1 MNNKIIGAAVALILA
16 SSQFGAVNAA
26 WNDSFFGKGD
36 KESKKELISAT
47 GTQNICDIFENV
59 EKKALEAVATKS
71 KVLKAIQT
79 SFSALQQ
86 CDDDLVDNYF
96 KDLEE
101 LFEALRKPLSVEKLT
116 EKIGKFRDARSAMRE
131 FIASCEANGKTLA
144 VSSAV
149 TTMLSAMESA
159 SNYLSKIQVKDGT
172 VAGSVAKEAIVS
184 VIEDTQAF
192 YKLAGKA
199 SNVQSAIVKTEQ
211 QAAAPVAASNGRA
224 RGR

>member
-1 MNNKIIGAAVALILA
+1 MNNKIIGVAIALILM

-26 WNDSFFGKGD
+26 WNDSLFGGGD
-36 KESKKELISAT
+36 KKTEEKLISAT
-47 GTQNICDIFENV
+47 GTQNICGIFKNV
-59 EKKALEAVATKS
+59 EKKALEAVATEP

-86 CDDDLVDNYF
+86 CDDDLVGNYF

-116 EKIGKFRDARSAMRE
+116 KKIDKFRNARSAMRE

-172 VAGSVAKEAIVS
+172 VAGNVAKEAIVS

-199 SNVQSAIVKTEQ
+199 SNVQSPMVQ
-211 QAAAPVAASNGRA
+211 QQEPAPVEQRAGRY
-224 RGR
+224 R